1 MIPKLYTA
9 AFISLTALL
18 SCAGGNNNDYVDK
31 SLVTPATEN
40 KTVQT
45 ADTTPTVVQPINTQ
59 PNNITG
65 STTIPTT
72 NPVTMNPGTNSI
84 KLNPQTIS
92 TPQVVSAPQAG
103 NVKLNPA
110 HGQPGHRCD
119 ISVGAPLDSKPV
131 QINTQ
136 QPTTITTTPQPVA
149 QATAPGMNPPHGQP
163 NHRCDIA
170 VGAPLNSPV
179 TQAATPAQ
187 TTVPPVTA
195 DPAVVKPTKPDS
207 LKNQ

>member
-1 MIPKLYTA
+1 MIPKLYAA
-9 AFISLTALL
+9 AFISASLLL
-18 SCAGGNNNDYVDK
+18 SCAGNNNNDYIDK
-31 SLVTPATEN
+31 SLIPPAAEN

-45 ADTTPTVVQPINTQ
+45 TDNASTAAQPINTQ

-65 STTIPTT
+65 SATIPAS
-72 NPVTMNPGTNSI
+72 NEVNVISNTNSVKI
-84 KLNPQTIS
+84 NPLT
-92 TPQVVSAPQAG
+92 A

-119 ISVGAPLDSKPV
+119 IAVGAPLDSKPV

-149 QATAPGMNPPHGQP
+149 QTTAPGMNPPHGQP

-179 TQAATPAQ
+179 TQAATPVQ
-187 TTVPPVTA
+187 TTVPPVTV
-195 DPAVVKPTKPDS
+195 DPAVVKPPKPDS